1 MLNEPFDS
9 ALESALLPSLNLGIR
24 QVTTHSETVSAPF
37 EIFPL
42 VSWSEFPTT
51 KDLVSLGLSFERERL
66 IHCAG
71 VEEKRSLRV
80 REVLLRVQMAI

>member
-24 QVTTHSETVSAPF
+24 QVTTNSETMNAPF

-42 VSWSEFPTT
+42 VSWSELATT
-51 KDLVSLGLSFERERL
+51 KDLVSLGLNFGRERP

-71 VEEKRSLRV
+71 VKEKRSLRV
-80 REVLLRVQMAI
+80 GEVFLRAQMAI